1 MTAIVTLHDVSP
13 RTLAA
18 CQRLRD
24 ALEAARVARVTLLV
38 IPDHHGG
45 HPLWRHAATVR
56 WLRARL
62 AAGDELAQHGHLHLA
77 GRPPPGRL
85 ARLTA
90 ALLTRGEGE
99 CLGQSWAE
107 RAEMLGPVRRRLED
121 AVGARLAGFVPP
133 AWLAPTGLERALIA
147 AGFTWLERRHELRAL
162 PHGRRRRA
170 PVLTFAGG
178 ARARIAA
185 SRAYVGALAPLARR
199 AALVRLA
206 LHPCDDAEP
215 AVRTQALALAARVA
229 AAHAVVTTAAALG
242 AAAPG
247 AAPARG

>member
-24 ALEAARVARVTLLV
+24 ALEAAEERAATLLV
-38 IPDHHGG
+38 IPDHDGG
-45 HPLWRHAATVR
+45 HPLLRHAATVR

-77 GRPPPGRL
+77 GRPPPGRF

-121 AVGARLAGFVPP
+121 AAGTRLAGFVPP
-133 AWLAPTGLERALIA
+133 ALLAPTGLDQTLARHGLQ
-147 AGFTWLERRHELRAL
+147 RHELRAL

-229 AAHAVVTTAAALG
+229 ATHAVVTTAAALG